1 MVDQRYLDAEYG
13 VLGALL
19 IDAGLCAAEVFDTV
33 MPDDFVHT
41 ECRTVFEAA
50 RQLYENGKPI
60 DVLTVSQRLDGADH
74 RTMMHEILEITP
86 TAYNYRS
93 YVAALKRCAQQHRTR
108 ILAEQIAVDAAQGSD
123 PSDLRAAAEKMVE
136 GLSEGRSRDAADMK
150 TLMTRAIGRIGQK
163 REYYDFGF
171 SKLSRN
177 LLFGPGKFVIL
188 AARPSVGKTAFA
200 LQIALELS
208 KAHRV
213 VFFSC
218 ETDPDE
224 IADRL
229 LAAETWVD
237 YGRLQMGTLTA
248 QEIHVIAQAQGRLAS
263 RKLTVVDAAGMTVSD
278 MTARALRLRAEVVI
292 IDYVQIVAHN
302 DPKATEFSRVTE
314 VSRALQLFAK
324 RHHVAVIALSQLS
337 RIGDNEEPEL
347 HHLRSSGQLEQ
358 DADAVL
364 FLYRPMFD
372 LSAAPDENDDIEN
385 RRKVKLAKNRN
396 GKVGSFKLWF
406 HGSQQRFLE
415 QWDGF
420 YDAKIE
426 PMPEPKSK
434 PAEQLRLEERRS

>member
-13 VLGALL
+13 VLGSLL
-19 IDAGLCAAEVFDTV
+19 IDAGLCAAEVFDLV
-33 MPDDFVHT
+33 EPDDFVHT

-50 RQLYENGKPI
+50 RQLYQNGKPV
-60 DVLTVSQRLDGADH
+60 DVLTVSHVLGDADH
-74 RTMMHEILEITP
+74 RTMMREILEITP
-86 TAYNYRS
+86 TAHNFRS
-93 YVAALKRCAQQHRTR
+93 YVAALKRCAQQYRTR
-108 ILAEQIAVDAAQGSD
+108 MLAEQISMDAAQGAD
-123 PSDLRAAAEKMVE
+123 PADLRAAAEQMVE
-136 GLSEGRSRDAADMK
+136 GLSESRSRDAADMP
-150 TLMTRAIGRIGQK
+150 TLMTRALGRIGQK

-171 SKLSRN
+171 PKLSKN
-177 LLFGPGKFVIL
+177 LLCNPGKYVIL

-200 LQIALELS
+200 LQIALHLA
-208 KAHRV
+208 KTHRV

-224 IADRL
+224 VADRL
-229 LAAETWVD
+229 LAAETGVD
-237 YGRLQMGTLTA
+237 YGRLQMGTSA
-248 QEIHVIAQAQGRLAS
+248 PQEIAAIAQAQSRLAS
-263 RKLTVVDAAGMTVSD
+263 RKLTVVDAAGMTATD
-278 MTARALRLRAEVVI
+278 MTARALRLRAEIVI
-292 IDYVQIVAHN
+292 VDYIQIIAHR
-302 DPKATEFSRVTE
+302 DPKANEFTRVTE

-372 LSAAPDENDDIEN
+372 LSAGPDENDDIEN

-406 HGSQQRFLE
+406 YGSQQRFLE
-415 QWDGF
+415 QWEGF

-426 PMPEPKSK
+426 PMPEPK
-434 PAEQLRLEERRS
+434 PPEQIRLEEGRS

>member
-13 VLGALL
+13 VLGSLL
-19 IDAGLCAAEVFDTV
+19 LDANLCAAEIFDAV
-33 MPDDFVHT
+33 APDDFVHS
-41 ECRTVFEAA
+41 ECRSVFEAA
-50 RQLYENGKPI
+50 RQLYQNGKPV
-60 DVLTVSQRLDGADH
+60 DVLTVSQMLGDEH
-74 RTMMHEILEITP
+74 RTMMREIVEITP
-86 TAYNYRS
+86 TAHNYRG
-93 YVAALKRCAQQHRTR
+93 YVAALHRCAQQHRTR
-108 ILAEQIAVDAAQGSD
+108 TLAEQIAFDAARGAD
-123 PSDLRAAAEKMVE
+123 PTDLRAAAEQMVE
-136 GLSEGRSRDAADMK
+136 GLSESRSRDSADMT
-150 TLMTRAIGRIGQK
+150 TLLVRAIGRIGQK

-177 LLFGPGKFVIL
+177 LLFGPGKYVIL

-208 KAHRV
+208 KKHRV

-237 YGRLQMGTLTA
+237 YGRLQMGTSTK
-248 QEIHVIAQAQGRLAS
+248 QEVAAIVQAQQRLAS
-263 RKLTVVDAAGMTVSD
+263 RQLAVVDAAGMTVGD
-278 MTARALRLRAEVVI
+278 MTARALRMRAEIVI
-292 IDYVQIVAHN
+292 VDYVQIVAHN
-302 DPKATEFSRVTE
+302 DPKATEFTRVTE

-364 FLYRPMFD
+364 FLYRPAWEMTA
-372 LSAAPDENDDIEN
+372 SQEENENAEN

-406 HGSQQRFLE
+406 FGSQQRFLE
-415 QWDGF
+415 QWEGF
-420 YDAKIE
+420 YEAKIE
-426 PMPEPKSK
+426 PMPEPMPK